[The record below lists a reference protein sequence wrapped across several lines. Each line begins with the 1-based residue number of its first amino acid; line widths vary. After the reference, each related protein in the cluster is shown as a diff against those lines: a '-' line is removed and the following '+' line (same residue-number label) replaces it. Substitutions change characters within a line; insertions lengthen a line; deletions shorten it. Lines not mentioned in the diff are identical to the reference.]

1 MIDTSYVVGWSGGV
15 KAPEGRLFAPVRADF
30 VGAHRRQRRCLADCR
45 LPNPAGDDRITCVKY
60 APSYDSLHASC
71 HAPIARGSVMTE
83 IVLAITNKDGLHAR
97 PAKDFINKVREFKS
111 KVTIQNLSRPDSKE
125 VAVTPVGLLNIAAR
139 QGHQIRIR
147 ADGIDAAEAIAALKQ
162 LVESNFGE

>member
-1 MIDTSYVVGWSGGV
+1 
-15 KAPEGRLFAPVRADF
+15 
-30 VGAHRRQRRCLADCR
+30 
-45 LPNPAGDDRITCVKY
+45 
-60 APSYDSLHASC
+60 
-71 HAPIARGSVMTE
+71 MTE
-83 IVLAITNKDGLHAR
+83 IVLVITNKDGLHAR

-111 KVTIQNLSRPDSKE
+111 KVTIQNLSRRDSKE

-147 ADGIDAAEAIAALKQ
+147 ADGADAAEAISALKQ